1 MVDVRDPK
9 DVHLFLADREV
20 REFLETGELAKF
32 ALRCKEN
39 LGRRERL
46 LDELLDFVRVRHVPY
61 EQRESGRAPTRQR
74 HAEGGRAVDEQL
86 GGRVLPSRGSTAHLK
101 LQVGRYAIEEISQHG
116 VCRQVR
122 ELLGVG
128 AVKAVEAVALAQE

>member
-74 HAEGGRAVDEQL
+74 HAEVSNSRSAGMLSRRSVSMESVDRCENCL
-86 GGRVLPSRGSTAHLK
+86 
-101 LQVGRYAIEEISQHG
+101 
-116 VCRQVR
+116 
-122 ELLGVG
+122 
-128 AVKAVEAVALAQE
+128 ALAR